1 MDRNLLWD
9 RTEKAY
15 SNLTDPDIQITNI
28 SPKDYIEKSYA
39 KNITDEF
46 IEPIRMSAIYLKDG
60 DSLICFNFRPDRARQ
75 IVKSLS
81 VKEFTDFERKN
92 YPNLDFVTFT
102 QYDPNFPVK
111 VAFPPESLNNFIGQI
126 VSENGLKQ
134 YRTAE
139 TEKYPHVTYFFNG
152 GVEIPLP
159 CLLYTSPSPR
169 DLSTSRMPSSA

>member
-15 SNLTDPDIQITNI
+15 SNLTDPDIQTTNI
-28 SPKDYIEKSYA
+28 SPKDYIEKSYT

-46 IEPIRMSAIYLKDG
+46 LEPIRMSEEYLKDG
-60 DSLICFNFRPDRARQ
+60 DSMICFNFRPDRARQ

-81 VKEFTDFERKN
+81 VSEFSDFERKN
-92 YPNLDFVTFT
+92 FPNLDFITFT

-111 VAFPPESLNNFIGQI
+111 VAFPPETLNNFIGQI

-139 TEKYPHVTYFFNG
+139 TEKYPHVTYFSM
-152 GVEIPLP
+152 EELRY
-159 CLLYTSPSPR
+159 LYLEKR
-169 DLSTSRMPSSA
+169 DI